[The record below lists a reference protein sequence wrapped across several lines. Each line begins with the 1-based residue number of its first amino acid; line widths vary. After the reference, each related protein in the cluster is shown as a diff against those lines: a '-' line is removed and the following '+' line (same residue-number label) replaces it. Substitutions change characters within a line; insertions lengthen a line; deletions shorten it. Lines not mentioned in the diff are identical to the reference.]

1 MLVSKNK
8 NGFILLEL
16 VISMTLLLLICT
28 AVFQTIIVSNK
39 VSNINRE
46 KSETVKMIY
55 EIEKIILYNSN
66 YEELISILDKEVYIA
81 KDKLQNHYE
90 GNLVDILQYNNPKG
104 EQYICLKIG
113 INEELVK
120 ITLMGYFKEGEIPI
134 EYTFYKGNY

>member
-16 VISMTLLLLICT
+16 VVSMTLLLLICT

-66 YEELISILDKEVYIA
+66 YEELISILDKEVYIT

-90 GNLVDILQYNNPKG
+90 GNLIDILQYNNPKD

>member
-16 VISMTLLLLICT
+16 VVSMTLLLLICT

-39 VSNINRE
+39 VSNFNRE

-55 EIEKIILYNSN
+55 EIEKIILYNSD
-66 YEELISILDKEVYIA
+66 YEELIRVLDKEVYIT
-81 KDKLQNHYE
+81 KDKLQNHYD
-90 GNLVDILQYNNPKG
+90 GNFIDILQHNNPKD
-104 EQYICLKIG
+104 EKYVCLKIG
-113 INEELVK
+113 AEEDLAK
-120 ITLMGYFKEGEIPI
+120 ITLIGYFKEGEIPI